1 MPSSRWCLKCP
12 KKSPDRRT
20 ATWSARAASCA
31 PRKSRKS
38 KTAQSWPLPSSITNS
53 STKNQSCGDGHSCVG
68 TGTLARPS
76 SAARR
81 PSRTLFLGPLYR
93 HTSHSMP
100 AITALLHARNDA
112 LRLGRTLETL
122 LPCDEILVM
131 LRSDGSQH
139 GPQDA
144 TTRIA
149 REYGAKV
156 VADTTNLTPSQC
168 LHFARH
174 DWILCL
180 DPRES
185 LTESL
190 SLPETTAFS
199 VFLPEET
206 ANGCQQNPTPQT
218 RLVPRH
224 WPHWQG
230 LLPAPEPSAIAL
242 EGALLRFTLP

>member
-1 MPSSRWCLKCP
+1 
-12 KKSPDRRT
+12 
-20 ATWSARAASCA
+20 
-31 PRKSRKS
+31 
-38 KTAQSWPLPSSITNS
+38 
-53 STKNQSCGDGHSCVG
+53 
-68 TGTLARPS
+68 
-76 SAARR
+76 
-81 PSRTLFLGPLYR
+81 
-93 HTSHSMP
+93 MP

-168 LHFARH
+168 LHFARR

-190 SLPETTAFS
+190 SASLFEWKAEWKPKSPSLPETTAFS
-199 VFLPEET
+199 VFLREET
-206 ANGCQQNPTPQT
+206 ANGWQQNPTPQT